1 MAIYAPTVDYS
12 ATANAIST
20 KRNTIQAGIATES
33 QKLKQGSLDIAG
45 KQLDINDN
53 NLKLQKAELYINST
67 LDAVKVGMGIWDAAK
82 AKTEQAQFDTAKNS
96 AIDQG
101 LQFSELIT
109 ESILN
114 GRTKVVQDADGQW
127 DVQMDKGLTD
137 WHSAQL
143 KAIND
148 SSDSKAVKA
157 WRTQTLNQ
165 TYSSG
170 QSQILSGVL
179 KQTQE
184 TIGQQYDLGIS
195 KAAEVDIANGNY
207 EMGTSLIN
215 SHSGFSPMQR
225 EVQLGAYQKFVDTNV
240 EKRNV
245 STLAAT
251 QGLGVATEY
260 AYALGEKGYSE
271 DEIQKFVATA
281 SVTDK
286 QLTIGL
292 VESATSFMQSG
303 LESGKGP
310 KELYDQLESK
320 LESVPKERAQTVKD
334 AAKNAHIAWATS
346 KGYEMW
352 TADMDSVNL
361 TYLKKQRDSII
372 KEDGEANL
380 TIFAGL
386 DKTQEVFASFYGKR
400 IAAIEKEMGAYNKN
414 QTTAQIK
421 ENKQFMDATFE
432 SMKAGTI
439 SPATAM
445 QAVSGLS
452 GNTPGEYEDDLYEMK
467 LLDKIKDNI
476 VPEAYKPSVTKFLSE
491 MEGLK
496 FNVVSKNDI
505 KNKKELTPEQS
516 EQLVQARMFANEAIA
531 TLFMGTAANNMTMDQ
546 FTKSLTEIKQT
557 FVGKSISA
565 LESGTVE
572 DKWRLFNDP
581 TSLDDA
587 LDKNQQFGSMESS
600 PVILGQNGQIQWAK
614 PEMNAT
620 YDAIADEMAQQ
631 FKIQLG
637 IDLTSERSPLKI
649 DGKAYPTPIFQGTA
663 PGWKNSYYFAVDQE
677 DIFSSLDGK
686 TWQYWNSFDTVAKFK
701 ETTPV
706 NEFFNQFRTE
716 SAQTN
721 KENRIQYYQQKKAKK
736 DPEGKH
742 KQL

>member
-101 LQFSELIT
+101 LQFSELVT

-179 KQTQE
+179 KQTQA

-225 EVQLGAYQKFVDTNV
+225 EVQLGTYQKFVDTNI
-240 EKRNV
+240 ENRNV

-251 QGLGVATEY
+251 EGLGVATEY
-260 AYALGEKGYSE
+260 AYSLGTKGYSE

-286 QLTIGL
+286 QLTTGL

-303 LESGKGP
+303 LEAGKGP

-320 LESVPKERAQTVKD
+320 LESVPKERAQTAKD
-334 AAKNAHIAWATS
+334 AAKDAHIAWATS

-352 TADMDSVNL
+352 NEDSESVDIAH
-361 TYLKKQRDSII
+361 LKKQRDSII
-372 KEDGEANL
+372 KKDGEANL

-386 DKTQEVFASFYGKR
+386 DKTQETFASFYNKR
-400 IAAIEKEMGAYNKN
+400 IAAIEKEVGTYDKN
-414 QTTAQIK
+414 LTTAQIK

-452 GNTPGEYEDDLYEMK
+452 GNTPGEYDDDLYEMK

-476 VPEAYKPSVTKFLSE
+476 VPDAYKPSVTKFMSE

-496 FNVVSKNDI
+496 FGVTT
-505 KNKKELTPEQS
+505 NKTLTDE
-516 EQLVQARMFANEAIA
+516 ETGKIAQARMFANEAIA
-531 TLFMGTAANNMTMDQ
+531 TLFMATAANDMSVDK
-546 FTKSLTEIKQT
+546 FTSALAGIKQT
-557 FVGKSISA
+557 FIGKSLSA
-565 LESGTVE
+565 LNSAEVV
-572 DKWRLFNDP
+572 DKWRPFNDP
-581 TSLDDA
+581 AALDDA
-587 LDKNQQFGSMESS
+587 LAKNQQFGSLEAS
-600 PVILGQNGQIQWAK
+600 PVILAQSGQIHWAK
-614 PEMNAT
+614 PEMKAT
-620 YDAIADEMAQQ
+620 YDAIGDELEQQ
-631 FKIQLG
+631 FKSQMG

-649 DGKAYPTPIFQGTA
+649 DGKAYPTPIFQGKA
-663 PGWKNSYYFAVDQE
+663 PGWENSYYFAVDQG
-677 DIFSSLDGK
+677 DIFASPDGK

-706 NEFFNQFRTE
+706 NEFFNQFRTQPT
-716 SAQTN
+716 QTK
-721 KENRIQYYQQKKAKK
+721 KEKRVQDYQQKKAEK

>member
-33 QKLKQGSLDIAG
+33 QKLKQNSLTIAG
-45 KQLDINDN
+45 KQLDLNDAN
-53 NLKLQKAELYINST
+53 IKLQKWQLATDTVFKAAEI
-67 LDAVKVGMGIWDAAK
+67 GIGIWDAAK

-101 LQFSELIT
+101 LQFSELVT

-179 KQTQE
+179 KQSQE

-225 EVQLGAYQKFVDTNV
+225 EVQLGTYQKFVDTNI

-251 QGLGVATEY
+251 EGLGVATEY
-260 AYALGEKGYSE
+260 AYSLGAKGYSE

-286 QLTIGL
+286 QLTTGL

-303 LESGKGP
+303 LEAGKGP

-320 LESVPKERAQTVKD
+320 LESVPKERAQTAKD
-334 AAKNAHIAWATS
+334 AAKDAHIAWATS

-352 TADMDSVNL
+352 NEDSESVDIAH
-361 TYLKKQRDSII
+361 LKKQRDSII
-372 KEDGEANL
+372 KKDGEANL

-386 DKTQEVFASFYGKR
+386 DKTQETFASFYNKR
-400 IAAIEKEMGAYNKN
+400 IAAIEKEVGTYDKN
-414 QTTAQIK
+414 LTTAQIK
-421 ENKQFMDATFE
+421 ENKQFLDATFE
-432 SMKAGTI
+432 SVKAGTI
-439 SPATAM
+439 SPATAI

-467 LLDKIKDNI
+467 LINKIKDNI
-476 VPEAYKPSVTKFLSE
+476 VPDAYKPLATKFMAE
-491 MEGLK
+491 MESLRFGII
-496 FNVVSKNDI
+496 SKKDI
-505 KNKKELTPEQS
+505 KKGKSLTIQQTEQIAH
-516 EQLVQARMFANEAIA
+516 ARSFANEAIA
-531 TLFMGTAANNMTMDQ
+531 SLFMGTAANDMSMDK
-546 FTKSLTEIKQT
+546 FTSTLAEIKQT
-557 FVGKSISA
+557 FIGKSLSA
-565 LESGTVE
+565 LNSAEVV
-572 DKWRLFNDP
+572 DKWRPFNDP
-581 TSLDDA
+581 AALDDA
-587 LDKNQQFGSMESS
+587 LAKNQQFGSLEAS
-600 PVILGQNGQIQWAK
+600 PVILAQSGQMHWAK
-614 PEMNAT
+614 PEMKAT
-620 YDAIADEMAQQ
+620 YDAIGDELAQQ
-631 FKIQLG
+631 FKSQMG

-649 DGKAYPTPIFQGTA
+649 DGKAYPTPIFQGKA
-663 PGWKNSYYFAVDQE
+663 PGWENSYYFAVDQG
-677 DIFSSLDGK
+677 DIFASSDGK

-706 NEFFNQFRTE
+706 NEFFNQFRTQPT
-716 SAQTN
+716 QTK
-721 KENRIQYYQQKKAKK
+721 KEKRVQDYQQKKAEK

>member
-101 LQFSELIT
+101 LQFSELVT

-143 KAIND
+143 KAISD

-179 KQTQE
+179 KQSQE

-225 EVQLGAYQKFVDTNV
+225 EVQLGTYQKFVDTNI

-251 QGLGVATEY
+251 EGLGVATEY
-260 AYALGEKGYSE
+260 AYSLGAKGYSE

-286 QLTIGL
+286 QLTTGL

-303 LESGKGP
+303 LEAGKGP

-320 LESVPKERAQTVKD
+320 LESVPKERAQTAKD
-334 AAKNAHIAWATS
+334 AAKDAHIAWATS

-352 TADMDSVNL
+352 NEDSESVDIAH
-361 TYLKKQRDSII
+361 LKKQRDSII
-372 KEDGEANL
+372 KKDGEANL

-386 DKTQEVFASFYGKR
+386 DKTQETFASFYNKR
-400 IAAIEKEMGAYNKN
+400 IAAIEKEVGTYDKN
-414 QTTAQIK
+414 LTTAQIK

-452 GNTPGEYEDDLYEMK
+452 GNTPGEYDDDLYEMK

-476 VPEAYKPSVTKFLSE
+476 VPDAYKPSVTKFMSE

-496 FNVVSKNDI
+496 FGVTT
-505 KNKKELTPEQS
+505 NKTLTDE
-516 EQLVQARMFANEAIA
+516 ETGKIAQARIFANEAIA
-531 TLFMGTAANNMTMDQ
+531 TLFMATAANDMSVDK
-546 FTKSLTEIKQT
+546 FTSTLAGIKQT
-557 FVGKSISA
+557 FIGKSLSA
-565 LESGTVE
+565 LNSAEVV
-572 DKWRLFNDP
+572 DKWRPFNDP
-581 TSLDDA
+581 AALDDA
-587 LDKNQQFGSMESS
+587 LAKNQQFGSLEAS
-600 PVILGQNGQIQWAK
+600 PVILAQSGQIHWAK
-614 PEMNAT
+614 PEMKAT
-620 YDAIADEMAQQ
+620 YDAIGDELAQQ
-631 FKIQLG
+631 FKSQMG

-649 DGKAYPTPIFQGTA
+649 DGKAYPTPIFQGKA
-663 PGWKNSYYFAVDQE
+663 PGWENSYYFAVDQG
-677 DIFSSLDGK
+677 DIFASPDGK

-706 NEFFNQFRTE
+706 NEFFNQFRTQPT
-716 SAQTN
+716 QTK
-721 KENRIQYYQQKKAKK
+721 KEKRVQDYQQKKADK